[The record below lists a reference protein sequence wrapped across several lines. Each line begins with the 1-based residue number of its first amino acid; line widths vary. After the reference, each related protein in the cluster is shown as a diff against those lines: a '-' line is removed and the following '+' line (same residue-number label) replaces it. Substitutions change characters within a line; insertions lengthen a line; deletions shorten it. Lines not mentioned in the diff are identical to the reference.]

1 MDFVVKKQISLS
13 LLKSQVGGR
22 TIGYLSGGEGPPLL
36 FIHGWAVTP
45 FVYKSALDMAART
58 GNRVIAP
65 FLPGFGPSESFGGR
79 WPSSSEVSEWI
90 ETFLER
96 SGEERP
102 AVVVGHSL
110 GGGIAASY
118 AADFPGSIERLF
130 LMSSVGGHVTPQEG
144 LAQTRSALGW
154 SLSLPIDLLASEVT
168 YGNMVTMIG
177 TGMIQ
182 LIRDPIGL
190 WRLSRVARSYPLFSE
205 LEKIVESEA
214 KVFVV
219 GAEGDRIITRDA
231 IARLAKYASVDP
243 IWVPGTHSWISAH
256 PEKFVEVLAS
266 SC

>member
-79 WPSSSEVSEWI
+79 WPSSSELSEWI

-118 AADFPGSIERLF
+118 AAHFPGSIERLF

>member
-144 LAQTRSALGW
+144 LAQTRSAIGW

>member
-79 WPSSSEVSEWI
+79 WPSSSELSEWI